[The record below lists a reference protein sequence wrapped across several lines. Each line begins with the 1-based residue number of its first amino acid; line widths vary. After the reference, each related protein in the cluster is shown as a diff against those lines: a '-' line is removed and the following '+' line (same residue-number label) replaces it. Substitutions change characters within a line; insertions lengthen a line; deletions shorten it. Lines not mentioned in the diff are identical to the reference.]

1 MSKPEFVNIDMELSS
16 SEDLSPI
23 ANELDGKIYVLQNKF
38 EGEDYKLSFECSLNE
53 DQPSNVLAQ
62 YVKLINGLSENSK
75 DLLKKCNSRILDL
88 GYESGMGSVLSN
100 SIPSAVISDLVTLKF
115 DFVVTIYPV
124 DENEAEI
131 S

>member
-1 MSKPEFVNIDMELSS
+1 MELSS